1 MGSQTE
7 TDTTPNLAVRRVF
20 ISSGLS
26 RMGLAALPPGA
37 VDWDKVIES
46 SRTVTEQW
54 KCTICEQK
62 FTCKNYMKK
71 HMKAHAGELEFS
83 CEICEKKFW
92 QRQDLEGHMS
102 SHTNEKL
109 FDCSICGNKF
119 SYKRSLRRH
128 LKGVHHVDWRCLL
141 EDSC

>member
-1 MGSQTE
+1 MGSQTYAMPE
-7 TDTTPNLAVRRVF
+7 LTARREP
-20 ISSGLS
+20 ISSGVS
-26 RMGLAALPPGA
+26 RMGLAALPPGT
-37 VDWDKVIES
+37 VDWNKVVES

-54 KCTICEQK
+54 QCTICEQS

-71 HMKAHAGELEFS
+71 HMKAHAGQFEYS
-83 CEICEKKFW
+83 CQICEKKFW

-109 FDCSICGNKF
+109 FDCSICGNKYF
-119 SYKRSLRRH
+119 IQEVVKATFKR
-128 LKGVHHVDWRCLL
+128 VHHVDWRSLL